1 MARILCLETA
11 TDVCSV
17 AIAIDGRL
25 QALHEIRQA
34 GDHAAQ
40 ITLLIS
46 RSMDAAGLDFSDLDA
61 LAISSGPG
69 SYTSLRIGWSTAK
82 GLAYSLGIPMLRIDT
97 LQALAVRAQQ
107 HTTYANAI
115 YCPMI
120 DARRME
126 VYCAW
131 YDAQANALSEPEA
144 IVLTPE
150 SFDYWFDKG
159 YPIVFTGNGAAKYE
173 PLMLHRPE
181 ATFIPLET
189 SADTF
194 PILAEAA
201 FLRNDF
207 IDPTYAEP
215 YYLKPPNVTKPK
227 AVL

>member
-1 MARILCLETA
+1 MASILCLETA
-11 TDVCSV
+11 TEVCSV
-17 AIAIDGRL
+17 AIAIDGHL
-25 QALHEIRQA
+25 QALQELRQA

-46 RSMDAAGLDFSDLDA
+46 RSMEVAGLEFKDLDA

-82 GLAYSLGIPMLRIDT
+82 GLAYALGIPMLRIDT
-97 LQALAVRAQQ
+97 LQALALRAQQ
-107 HTTYANAI
+107 RTKYSNAL

-131 YDAQANALSEPEA
+131 YDAQGSPLSGPEA
-144 IVLTPE
+144 VVLAPD
-150 SFDYWFDKG
+150 SFDRWFDEG
-159 YPIVFTGNGAAKYE
+159 RPVIFTGNGAAKYE
-173 PLMLHRPE
+173 PLMLDRPQ

-189 SADTF
+189 SADAF

-215 YYLKPPNVTKPK
+215 CYLKPPNVTKPK